1 MQFSNVSFILGF
13 AFLSLVA
20 VVHHFA
26 LLNAW
31 YYFYPWLDTWVHLI
45 AGFSLGFF
53 LVWLF
58 LIRLF
63 GTMPGSWSL
72 YLTVAITVLVSL
84 IWEWFELSLGLQFK
98 DNFYF
103 DTSLDVSMNITGAL
117 FANLIA
123 RKFFT

>member
-1 MQFSNVSFILGF
+1 MQFSHVSFVLGF
-13 AFLSLVA
+13 AFLSVVA

-31 YYFYPWLDTWVHLI
+31 YFHFPWLDTWVHLI

-63 GTMPGSWSL
+63 GNLSPSWSL
-72 YLTVAITVLVSL
+72 YTTVALTLLISV
-84 IWEWFELSLGLQFK
+84 IWEWFELSIGLRFK
-98 DNFYF
+98 ENYVF
-103 DTSLDVSMNITGAL
+103 DTSLDVTMNIFGAL

-123 RKFFT
+123 RRFFI